1 MGITNSGRVS
11 APISELKC
19 IVNFCSVVQ
28 EGIKVVVLQMQGA
41 LQDKDDITTY
51 FTSKMFPFI
60 DDVLLPRDIDN
71 DSYKGSPYV
80 IGIFGS
86 MAIVALVRSD
96 H

>member
-1 MGITNSGRVS
+1 MHCEFLRS
-11 APISELKC
+11 APL
-19 IVNFCSVVQ
+19 NAVVQ

-41 LQDKDDITTY
+41 FQDKDDITTY

>member
-1 MGITNSGRVS
+1 MS

-19 IVNFCSVVQ
+19 IVNFLRSVALNAVVQ